1 MEYLYLIKREQVQQL
16 KNLIYIKADSGSIH
30 SATLDDILVFNVHR
44 IAHTLTLSAAANKS
58 PGPPVPVPRKHRI
71 FFFKKS
77 FFLKNTTWLLA
88 HYR

>member
-1 MEYLYLIKREQVQQL
+1 MECLYLIKREQVQQL

-44 IAHTLTLSAAANKS
+44 IAHTLTLSAAANKI
-58 PGPPVPVPRKHRI
+58 PGAAGTGTKKAQD
-71 FFFKKS
+71 FFH
-77 FFLKNTTWLLA
+77 FLKNTTWLLA

>member
-44 IAHTLTLSAAANKS
+44 IAHTLTLSAAANKI
-58 PGPPVPVPRKHRI
+58 PRGRRYRYQESTG
-71 FFFKKS
+71 FFH